1 MPQNFLF
8 PQRDQPLLM
17 PVDMREWLP
26 EDDLAF
32 VVLDA
37 VATLDLGE
45 FRCQY
50 RADGHGRAAFDPEM
64 MVALLLYGY
73 CQGERSS
80 RVIEQRCVR
89 DVAYRVI
96 AGGLHPDHATIARF
110 RARHEM
116 ALGGLFSH
124 VLRLLAAEGMVSLGT
139 LSLDGTKLAGNAAQ
153 KASRTLPQIE
163 KVLAEAAAA
172 DVADDA
178 KHGSSPQPATPR
190 TLARRAGRR
199 ERLARARDRLA
210 AEDKARRDTQ
220 RAKQEAWDTA
230 AAAGKRRGRRPA
242 DEPRANRAGTE
253 PRANTTDPDVRVMRN
268 QKGYVAGYNGQIVVT
283 ADQVIVGAMLS
294 QHPVDRTLLHPLL
307 DTCRQQLTEAGIRPK
322 LRTVL
327 ADSGYVSEENFA
339 RADTGGLRLLAP
351 LAKDPGKDP
360 DRHHHR
366 APRRTRHLGQYPATA
381 RATRRMRH
389 HRGKEDYK
397 LRARTVEPVFGQLK
411 TCQELTTMSRRG
423 LTACESE
430 WLLACTAHNLR
441 KLHRHRAEG

>member
-26 EDDLAF
+26 EDDLVF

-45 FRCQY
+45 FRCRY

-80 RVIEQRCVR
+80 RVIEKRCVR

-110 RARHEM
+110 RGRHEQ
-116 ALGGLFSH
+116 ALGGLFSQ
-124 VLRLLAAEGMVSLGT
+124 VLRLLAAEGMVSLGL

-153 KASRTLPQIE
+153 KANRTLPQIE
-163 KVLAEAAAA
+163 KILAEAAAA
-172 DVADDA
+172 DAAEDA
-178 KHGSSPQPATPR
+178 RYGDAAGEPTPR
-190 TLARRAGRR
+190 VLARRAERR

-210 AEDKARRDTQ
+210 AEDQARRDEQ
-220 RAKQEAWDTA
+220 RAKQQAWDAA
-230 AAAGKRRGRRPA
+230 AAAGKRRGHRPG

-253 PRANTTDPDVRVMRN
+253 PRANITDPDVRVMRN
-268 QKGYVAGYNGQIVVT
+268 QKGYVAGYNGQAVVT

-327 ADSGYVSEENFA
+327 ADSGYASEETFA
-339 RADTGGLRLLAP
+339 RADTGKLRLLAP
-351 LAKDPGKDP
+351 LAKDPGRPGGRPPK
-360 DRHHHR
+360 R
-366 APRRTRHLGQYPATA
+366 ARHLDQYPATA
-381 RATRRMRH
+381 RAIRRMRH
-389 HRGKEDYK
+389 HRGREDYK
-397 LRARTVEPVFGQLK
+397 LRARTVEPVFGHLK
-411 TCQELTTMSRRG
+411 TCQKLTMMSRRG
-423 LTACESE
+423 LAACESE

-441 KLHRHRAEG
+441 KLHRHLVQG